1 MKSVVAKGKTVEEA
15 IANALAELG
24 VTREEVTAK
33 VLEIPDTGIIGM
45 FGNKYAKVEVTVND
59 DAIEKAKRFL
69 SETLSLMGVDAEI
82 EASYEEDMLILNIDS
97 DDTGILIGRRGQ
109 TLDSLQYLT
118 SLVVNKK
125 RDDYLRVSLDV
136 ADYREK
142 RKNALQDLAD
152 KIALNVEK
160 TRKKYELEP
169 MNPYERRVIHSA
181 LQSYEHVITY
191 SEGEEPNRHV
201 IIDYKR

>member
-1 MKSVVAKGKTVEEA
+1 MKSFVAKGKTVEEA

-24 VTREEVTAK
+24 VSREEVTAK
-33 VLEIPDTGIIGM
+33 VLEIPDSGIMGM

-59 DAIEKAKRFL
+59 DAIEKAKKFL
-69 SETLSLMGVDAEI
+69 SETLSLMGVEAEV
-82 EASYEEDMLILNIDS
+82 EAGYEEDMLVLNIDS

-125 RDDYLRVSLDV
+125 RDNYLRVSLDV

-160 TRKKYELEP
+160 TRRKYELEP

-181 LQSYEHVITY
+181 LQSYEHITTY

>member
-24 VTREEVTAK
+24 VCREEVTAK
-33 VLEIPDTGIIGM
+33 VLEIPDTGIMGM

-59 DAIEKAKRFL
+59 DAIEKAKKFL
-69 SETLSLMGVDAEI
+69 SETLSLMGVEAEV
-82 EASYEEDMLILNIDS
+82 EAGYEEDMLVLNIDS

-160 TRKKYELEP
+160 TRRKYELEP

-181 LQSYEHVITY
+181 LQSYEHITTY